1 MGLFREAAQEAILI
15 AVEKRLDAREP
26 VGRSSRK
33 KKKANL
39 NKYFDSV

>member
-1 MGLFREAAQEAILI
+1 MGLLREAAQEAVLI

-33 KKKANL
+33 KKANL